1 MRSLPVHPTRRFDG
15 KRSLSGHRRRGGF
28 SLPEVT
34 IAVGIVAAVVLPT
47 LALLATG
54 SRLSRVS
61 VDQELGARLAR
72 DVASRVRLAADAG
85 GFEFVPDGGSP
96 PIPLPAEGSW
106 HAAFSG
112 QGEFLGEAAPGE
124 YQEGLSPESGAAHL
138 LALRL
143 DRVDLAAGLQQV
155 EVSLYRLEI
164 SAEAPAAAPLRS
176 REKLIFPTRL
186 AGP

>member
-1 MRSLPVHPTRRFDG
+1 MRSIPVHPTRRLAG
-15 KRSLSGHRRRGGF
+15 KRHRWGRRRRGGF

-34 IAVGIVAAVVLPT
+34 IAIGIVAAVVLPT

-54 SRLSRVS
+54 SRLSRAS
-61 VDQELGARLAR
+61 VDQELAARLAR
-72 DVASRVRLAADAG
+72 DVVSRVRLAADG
-85 GFEFVPDGGSP
+85 EGFEFVPDGGST

-112 QGEFLGEAAPGE
+112 QGEFLGETAPGE
-124 YQEGLSPESGAAHL
+124 YREGLSPESGAAHL
-138 LALRL
+138 VALRL
-143 DRVDLAAGLQQV
+143 DRVDLSAGHQQV